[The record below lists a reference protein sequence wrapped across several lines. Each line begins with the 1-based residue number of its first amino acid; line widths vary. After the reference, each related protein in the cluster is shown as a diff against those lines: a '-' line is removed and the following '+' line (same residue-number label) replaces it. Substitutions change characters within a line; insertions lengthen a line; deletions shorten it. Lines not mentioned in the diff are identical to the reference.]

1 MSLKKLFER
10 ISKYDEKY
18 KLKNEES
25 LSHMFEK
32 LKEDEYEIKFVYIY
46 FICEKL
52 KSKSKSDE
60 SCKSL
65 RDKLKKNMKR
75 ILQEKD
81 YENIDQCFQNLC
93 SKENN
98 FYKNNKKLKNE
109 NRIEELEKR
118 YFKKN

>member
-1 MSLKKLFER
+1 
-10 ISKYDEKY
+10 
-18 KLKNEES
+18 
-25 LSHMFEK
+25 
-32 LKEDEYEIKFVYIY
+32 
-46 FICEKL
+46 
-52 KSKSKSDE
+52 
-60 SCKSL
+60 
-65 RDKLKKNMKR
+65 MKR

>member
-65 RDKLKKNMKR
+65 RDKLKK
-75 ILQEKD
+75 I
-81 YENIDQCFQNLC
+81 
-93 SKENN
+93 
-98 FYKNNKKLKNE
+98 
-109 NRIEELEKR
+109 
-118 YFKKN
+118 